1 MILMLLGLG
10 FLFSGVKWH
19 AWARRCFGLWLI
31 LFFIYGTPFLA
42 DHFTD
47 TLENAYPVMTEQRL
61 AELDLDEDA
70 PVYIIVL
77 GAGHSPDP
85 RLGFTQMLSESVSMR
100 LIEGVRLYN
109 ALPEGRARLVTSASA
124 VHGRLSQAE
133 ALKGAAMQLGV
144 PEAHIHTQ
152 STPTNTCEEARAF
165 AAYHGEGAQVII
177 ATAALHQRRA
187 MMLFEQQGVQPFAAP
202 TAFTN
207 KENPDAPPPGFS
219 SYLPRLK
226 NVNQLERVIKEYV
239 GYEWGKRQCG

>member
-10 FLFSGVKWH
+10 FLFSGAKWH

-47 TLENAYPVMTEQRL
+47 TLENAYPVMTDQRL
-61 AELDLDEDA
+61 TELELDDDD
-70 PVYIIVL
+70 PIYIIVL
-77 GAGHSPDP
+77 GAGHSPDS

-109 ALPEGRARLVTSASA
+109 ALPEGQARLVTSASA
-124 VHGRLSQAE
+124 VHGTLSQAE
-133 ALKGAAMQLGV
+133 ALKGAAIQLGV

-165 AAYHGEGAQVII
+165 TADHGEGAQVII

-187 MMLFEQQGVQPFAAP
+187 MMLFEQQGVRPFAAP
-202 TAFTN
+202 TAFVNTR
-207 KENPDAPPPGFS
+207 NPDAPPPGLS

-226 NVNQLERVIKEYV
+226 NVGQLERVIKEYV
-239 GYEWGKRQCG
+239 GYEWGRRSCL